1 MRGDAAPLPHCTC
14 SSALRGLQE
23 RPSPAPGNPNPWG
36 GTLMPW
42 PHWDGGGALGCT
54 PQQLNQAQA
63 QPSHHSH
70 LAAAFQGTGRGIPL
84 DGSSNSPSVH
94 LSRITTNLP
103 TLPGLLLSKAL
114 TVWQGFGEQGAQTK
128 ETQLHSTRH
137 IACHPSTYPTSPGQ
151 KKSRKKEKANCK
163 DESGPPPDGL
173 ELLQLCKS
181 RRRRAARQLCRC
193 FLIAKSFWVIQK

>member
-1 MRGDAAPLPHCTC
+1 MQLCSVGAARETI
-14 SSALRGLQE
+14 SSTWKSKSL
-23 RPSPAPGNPNPWG
+23 G

-42 PHWDGGGALGCT
+42 PPWDGAGALGCT
-54 PQQLNQAQA
+54 PQQLNRAQA

-94 LSRITTNLP
+94 LSRITMNLP

-137 IACHPSTYPTSPGQ
+137 IACHPSTYPASPGQ
-151 KKSRKKEKANCK
+151 KKSRKKEKTNCK
-163 DESGPPPDGL
+163 FLMGWSCSSCARVGAG
-173 ELLQLCKS
+173 ELLGS
-181 RRRRAARQLCRC
+181 SAVV
-193 FLIAKSFWVIQK
+193 FS